1 MTALS
6 VQIEQ
11 CDTQPTRFR
20 AYSGEHESSG
30 STMGEALDAFMSD
43 WDGVTRSSWISVQP
57 IYDQDSPS
65 QAQLI
70 CKNGLLLID
79 GGQSMSIS
87 VSSVRKILED
97 TYLERER
104 SFITPTQNESIF

>member
-57 IYDQDSPS
+57 IQDQDCPS
-65 QAQLI
+65 QARLVY
-70 CKNGLLLID
+70 KNGLALID
-79 GGQSMSIS
+79 GGQSMSAGTA
-87 VSSVRKILED
+87 RKILED
-97 TYLERER
+97 TYSDREK
-104 SFITPTQNESIF
+104 SFIISTQNESIS